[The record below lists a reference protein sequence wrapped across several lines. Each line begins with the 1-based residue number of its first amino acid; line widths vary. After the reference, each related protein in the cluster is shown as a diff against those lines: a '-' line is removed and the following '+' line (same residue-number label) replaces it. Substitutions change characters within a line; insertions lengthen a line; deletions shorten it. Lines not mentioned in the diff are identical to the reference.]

1 MDSKDYTVLDDLI
14 EKPSKSKIRKYF
26 DCFHWTTRKIHS
38 DSYTGNKEEQTAGM
52 VTIPASLKR
61 KYRESFM
68 HY

>member
-14 EKPSKSKIRKYF
+14 DKPSKSKITKYF

-38 DSYTGNKEEQTAGM
+38 DNYAGKEEVQKAGI
-52 VTIPASLKR
+52 VTTPASLR
-61 KYRESFM
+61 RRYRESFT